1 MSERRRYRQFCGLA
15 KALDVVGE
23 RWTLLLV
30 REFLLGP
37 RRYTD
42 LQHALPGLT
51 TNLLSKR
58 LREMESAGLIERTTL
73 PPPAPSR
80 VYRLTERGAALE
92 PVLMAL
98 GRWGESILREGPAP
112 GDRMDPAW
120 ALISMK
126 RRYAGGEDLKVE
138 LQVGGRVFQLHL
150 APEGLVVREG
160 QPWSPRL
167 RLEMGLEGFRGLLFS
182 RTPPGALTERGL
194 LHVEG
199 SQGDLDRFLAALGL
213 TQA

>member
-1 MSERRRYRQFCGLA
+1 M
-15 KALDVVGE
+15 VGE
-23 RWTLLLV
+23 RWTLLLA
-30 REFLLGP
+30 RELLLGP

-42 LQHALPGLT
+42 LQGSLPGLT

-58 LREMESAGLIERTTL
+58 LKDMEAAGIVERATL

-98 GRWGESILREGPAP
+98 GRWGETILREGPSP

-126 RRYAGGEDLKVE
+126 RRYLGGEDLRVE
-138 LQVGGRVFQLHL
+138 LVIAGRVFQVHL
-150 APEGLVVREG
+150 APDQLVVREG
-160 QPWSPRL
+160 RPWSPRL
-167 RLEMGLEGFRGLLFS
+167 RIEMDLDGFRGMFFG
-182 RTPPGALTERGL
+182 RVPAQALVEQGSMQLEDPEGELERF
-194 LHVEG
+194 
-199 SQGDLDRFLAALGL
+199 RAALGL
-213 TQA
+213 SAQS